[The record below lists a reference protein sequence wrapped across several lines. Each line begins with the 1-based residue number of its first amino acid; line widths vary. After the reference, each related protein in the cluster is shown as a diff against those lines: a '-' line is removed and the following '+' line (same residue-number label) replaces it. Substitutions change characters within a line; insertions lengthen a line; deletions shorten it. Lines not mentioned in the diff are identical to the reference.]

1 MCQKAHWKNGHKQ
14 ECGQV
19 RANFNHRSRRASNQ
33 TYYGLLTAEM
43 HDDWIMT
50 IQDAYPGRVLPGHE
64 VASSSSNRPSFSAA
78 DAALGQGEIYQT
90 APDLPTM
97 FYVTPNGE
105 DSEEA
110 HDEMIRLICAACG
123 EPDEVQRWES

>member
-1 MCQKAHWKNGHKQ
+1 
-14 ECGQV
+14 
-19 RANFNHRSRRASNQ
+19 
-33 TYYGLLTAEM
+33 M
-43 HDDWIMT
+43 HDDWMLK

-64 VASSSSNRPSFSAA
+64 EDASSSSDMPSFSAA
-78 DAALGQGEIYQT
+78 AAALGQGEIYQT
-90 APDLPTM
+90 APDLPAM

-110 HDEMIRLICAACG
+110 HAEMIRLICAACG